1 MDANNHELR
10 PSLAM
15 LGVDSQHYNC
25 IFVTFVFP
33 NFLAVKVDLVL
44 KMKLGGIPAHGYQQ
58 PSIMAIPHEVGSGP
72 SSLPD
77 NYWSCLLLKHS

>member
-44 KMKLGGIPAHGYQQ
+44 KMKLGGTWGGH
-58 PSIMAIPHEVGSGP
+58 
-72 SSLPD
+72 
-77 NYWSCLLLKHS
+77 YWNFRNHVR